1 MNRKPVNGSKTKEL
15 LVRAK
20 RDDADTNST
29 DSFDMSDFKTS
40 TLNKKY
46 SVPIHKNKADLMA
59 ELNNINIMG
68 DESDI
73 EPSIEQ
79 ASKADTNRSNA
90 NIGVGAGVSDRSGS
104 KVTNLSLNTT
114 NSSDVQS
121 NGELSNVKHERILAW
136 AQSQSQNLSMCV
148 ASILSD
154 HDYLSQE
161 NLVGIITGNEEIET
175 QKLQEIREHSILN
188 NTPKDSQATIF
199 SEKNSNCG
207 EMQENREISPPN
219 EFDDLTAILNKAKT
233 SERSQRQK
241 LYKDLL
247 EKITAKLQIN
257 EDESQANDKN
267 ADSKAKQTTG
277 RNESNDTP
285 DFSSNHSEPLEH
297 YGGIR
302 FSATTSAEEAKES
315 EGKLKFYYNYS
326 VKRLKINLR

>member
-15 LVRAK
+15 AVRAN

-29 DSFDMSDFKTS
+29 DSFDMNDFKTS

-73 EPSIEQ
+73 EPSNEQ
-79 ASKADTNRSNA
+79 ASKADTNRLNA
-90 NIGVGAGVSDRSGS
+90 NMSVGISDRSSS

-114 NSSDVQS
+114 HSSDVQS
-121 NGELSNVKHERILAW
+121 NGELASVKHERILAW
-136 AQSQSQNLSMCV
+136 AQSQSQSLSMCV

-161 NLVGIITGNEEIET
+161 NLIGIITGNEEIET
-175 QKLQEIREHSILN
+175 QKLEEIREKLKN
-188 NTPKDSQATIF
+188 EKDSTVIDSQETIF
-199 SEKNSNCG
+199 YEKDTNYDK
-207 EMQENREISPPN
+207 MQENCEILPPN
-219 EFDDLTAILNKAKT
+219 EIDDLTAILNKLRT
-233 SERSQRQK
+233 SERLQRRI
-241 LYKDLL
+241 LYKALL
-247 EKITAKLQIN
+247 EKITLKLQKDG
-257 EDESQANDKN
+257 DENRSNDKSVES
-267 ADSKAKQTTG
+267 AAKQTTN

-297 YGGIR
+297 YGGVR
-302 FSATTSAEEAKES
+302 FSAPTSGEEAKES
-315 EGKLKFYYNYS
+315 EGK
-326 VKRLKINLR
+326 